1 MPTAAKLA
9 AASLMALVA
18 AATAEAFK
26 PQMPAETAFGYF
38 TAVCAAIGAF
48 WGWWIAGARA
58 GRGWQAAVAYG
69 LQTAVA
75 VLFWA
80 LVLFSLRE
88 MMLRALERRYR
99 GPVDAVLGMFEL
111 GAEYFLL
118 FAQNVT
124 APAIL
129 AAGGVVV
136 ALIASAVARRW
147 S

>member
-9 AASLMALVA
+9 AAFLMALVA

-26 PQMPAETAFGYF
+26 AGMPAETVFGHF

-48 WGWWIAGARA
+48 WGWRIAGARA
-58 GRGWQAAVAYG
+58 GRGWQAALAYG

-111 GAEYFLL
+111 GAEYLVV

-129 AAGGVVV
+129 AAGGVAV